1 MPPQSPVESRVQSPS
16 PAPNLDAAKTPAMES
31 SMTSLPSSLQEARSV
46 QALNEKLQRKDD
58 MIKMKQAQ
66 IKMLLADNERMR
78 AGSSR
83 ARTEVARLRAKLW
96 MCEHQS
102 AAAMGKYRSESQE
115 VSDSSLLSPMNN
127 LSEHERLYLDSS
139 TRHVKSDREVDG
151 VNS

>member
-1 MPPQSPVESRVQSPS
+1 
-16 PAPNLDAAKTPAMES
+16 
-31 SMTSLPSSLQEARSV
+31 
-46 QALNEKLQRKDD
+46 
-58 MIKMKQAQ
+58 MKQAQ
-66 IKMLLADNERMR
+66 IKMLLADNERIR

-102 AAAMGKYRSESQE
+102 AAAMGKYLGESQE

-151 VNS
+151 VNSAGVVYEQIHAGQEAASLFLATRPHSSASSRPKPRMTSSPVGKPKKEDFS